1 MAGNKNLHRANREKN
16 DEFYTQLVDI
26 ENELRHYTQ
35 HFKDKIIFCNC
46 DDPEESNFFRYFALN
61 FEYLGIKKLIATH
74 FDAEQPTYK
83 LEIDRE
89 LDLNSDGKID
99 FQDIQR
105 IPLQQNGDFR
115 SPECIEILKLAD
127 IVVTNPPFSL
137 FREYVAQL
145 MEYEKKF
152 IIIGNQN
159 AITYKEIF
167 KLIKENLIWLGNG
180 FSAGNAFFEV
190 PEYYSSTQIFEIG
203 GKRLAKFRN
212 CNWFTNLDHAKRHEE
227 LLLYKTYSPEEYPK
241 YDNYEAIEVSKVK
254 DIPIDY
260 LGAMGV
266 PITFLDKY
274 NPEQFEIIGLANDKR
289 IIDDAFVQGREIY
302 LDDSHKKFVGMV
314 LNVNG
319 ILKATY
325 ARIIIKHKR

>member
-26 ENELRHYTQ
+26 ENELRHYQ
-35 HFKDKIIFCNC
+35 HHFKDKIIFCNC
-46 DDPEESNFFRYFALN
+46 DDPQESNFFRYFALN
-61 FEYLGIKKLIATH
+61 FNFLGIKKLIATH
-74 FDAEQPTYK
+74 FHAERQTYK
-83 LEIDRE
+83 LVLDRE
-89 LDLNSDGKID
+89 LDLNADGKID
-99 FQDIQR
+99 FSDLQK

-115 SPECIEILKLAD
+115 SPECVELLKEAD

-152 IIIGNQN
+152 VIIGNQN

-167 KLIKENLIWLGNG
+167 ALIKENQIWLGNG

-190 PEYYSSTQIFEIG
+190 PDSYSNTQIFEIN

-212 CNWFTNLDHAKRHEE
+212 CCWFTNLDHAKRHET
-227 LLLYKTYSPEEYPK
+227 LDLWATYSPENYPH
-241 YDNYEAIEVSKVK
+241 YDNYDAIEVSKVK
-254 DIPIDY
+254 DIPKDWN
-260 LGAMGV
+260 GAMGV

-274 NPEQFEIIGLANDKR
+274 NPEQFEILSSNDFRKNENVPFKAHGLIKDKDGAINGKPTYVR
-289 IIDDAFVQGREIY
+289 I
-302 LDDSHKKFVGMV
+302 L
-314 LNVNG
+314 
-319 ILKATY
+319 
-325 ARIIIKHKR
+325 IKHKR